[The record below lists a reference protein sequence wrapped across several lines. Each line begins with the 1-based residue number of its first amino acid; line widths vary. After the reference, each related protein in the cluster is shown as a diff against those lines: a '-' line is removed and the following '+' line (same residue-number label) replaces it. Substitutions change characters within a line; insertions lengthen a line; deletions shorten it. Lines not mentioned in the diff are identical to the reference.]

1 VRAFG
6 ENHQIISSAAREYH
20 MCGAIINVIFERG
33 GRRPCARVNPA
44 PR

>member
-1 VRAFG
+1 VS
-6 ENHQIISSAAREYH
+6 IIDARM
-20 MCGAIINVIFERG
+20 MCGAIIGVIFERG